1 MKDACI
7 HVYKAVVGK
16 VSRLGRRKE
25 RGKKIHGYLLRQHTG
40 RITKEYA
47 SPSATRM
54 WLLESV
60 TCKEL
65 AQDSEDWLRS
75 NVSVDIW
82 IYACLAG
89 PHKEITQW
97 SRKVL
102 D

>member
-1 MKDACI
+1 M
-7 HVYKAVVGK
+7 GK
-16 VSRLGRRKE
+16 VSRLGQRKE

-40 RITKEYA
+40 QITKEYA
-47 SPSATRM
+47 STSATRM
-54 WLLESV
+54 WLLESL

-65 AQDSEDWLRS
+65 AQDLEDWLWS

-82 IYACLAG
+82 IYTCLAG

-97 SRKVL
+97 RRKVL